1 MAVMRRHMFELGWLC
16 RKACAK
22 ETPRPAMSLG
32 RNYIINQNDMKVSLN
47 VIHWNCFI
55 CKTECDR
62 NGKQEKWDEL
72 EHLI

>member
-16 RKACAK
+16 RKAYAK
-22 ETPRPAMSLG
+22 ETAMSLG